1 MKNKIKPNPIKKMVL
16 TIISEHIGVDAKEIK
31 DEDMFSEDLHM
42 RATDLTDVLE
52 KISQKGIDITKIDF
66 ENIETVGD
74 LIDTLITEEEF

>member
-1 MKNKIKPNPIKKMVL
+1 MKNDIKSNPIRKIVL

-52 KISQKGIDITKIDF
+52 KISQKEIDITKIDF
-66 ENIETVGD
+66 EKTTTVGD
-74 LIDTLITEEEF
+74 LIETLITEEEF